1 MRQKNF
7 SRMPDSCPVTL
18 GEAACR
24 VLLTPDPGEKAA
36 LSREMAARWRAGEL
50 GEDCLAMPPDRP
62 ARPATP
68 ALLPPAEMPRRRGGA
83 LRNRIALL
91 HAVAHIEFNAIDLAW
106 DMVAR
111 FASFDGE
118 TMPRAFLDDWV
129 GVADDEARHF
139 SMIRER
145 LLALG
150 ADYGDLPAHDG
161 LWQAAE
167 ATRHDALARLA
178 VVPMVLEAR
187 GLDVTPAM
195 IERLQGMGDEQSAA
209 ALKVIYADEISHVAA
224 GERWFRYLCRRRD
237 KDVQTHFHALV
248 RENFAGLLKPPFNHD
263 ARLAAGMQTGL
274 YEPLARR

>member
-1 MRQKNF
+1 
-7 SRMPDSCPVTL
+7 MPLVAIPISI
-18 GEAACR
+18 GEAACQ

-36 LSREMAARWRAGEL
+36 LSRKMAVQWRAGDL
-50 GEDCLAMPPDRP
+50 SEDCLAMPPDRP
-62 ARPATP
+62 ARPGDP
-68 ALLPPAEMPRRRGGA
+68 VLLPPAKMPRRRGGA
-83 LRNRIALL
+83 TRNRIALL

-111 FASFDGE
+111 FARFDGE

-187 GLDVTPAM
+187 GLDVTPSM
-195 IERLQGMGDEQSAA
+195 IERLQGMGDEKSAA
-209 ALKVIYADEISHVAA
+209 SLKVIYEDEISHVAA
-224 GERWFRYLCRRRD
+224 GERWFRYLCRRRG
-237 KDVQTHFHALV
+237 KDIQTHFHALV

-274 YEPLARR
+274 YEPLARH

>member
-1 MRQKNF
+1 
-7 SRMPDSCPVTL
+7 MPAVSIADSI
-18 GEAACR
+18 GQAACR
-24 VLLTPDPGEKAA
+24 VLLTPDPDEKAA
-36 LSREMAARWRAGEL
+36 LSREMAALWRAGGLSE
-50 GEDCLAMPPDRP
+50 ECLAKPPDRP
-62 ARPATP
+62 ARPADP
-68 ALLPPAEMPRRRGGA
+68 VLLPPAQMPRRRGGA
-83 LRNRIALL
+83 MRNRIALL

-111 FASFDGE
+111 FARFDGE

-145 LLALG
+145 LQALG

-167 ATRHDALARLA
+167 ATAHDALARLA

-195 IERLQGMGDEQSAA
+195 IDRLQGMGDQKSAA
-209 ALKVIYADEISHVAA
+209 ALKVIYEEEISHVAA
-224 GERWFRYLCRRRD
+224 GERWFRYLCKRRG
-237 KDVQTHFHALV
+237 KDLQSHFHALV
-248 RENFAGLLKPPFNHD
+248 RENFAGLLKPPFNHG